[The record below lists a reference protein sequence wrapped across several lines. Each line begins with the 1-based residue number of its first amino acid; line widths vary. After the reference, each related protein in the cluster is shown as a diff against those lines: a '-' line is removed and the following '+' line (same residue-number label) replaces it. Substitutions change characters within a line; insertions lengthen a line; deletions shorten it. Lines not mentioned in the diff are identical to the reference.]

1 MGEVPLPFSGP
12 HFTSYG
18 KERNGVTAL
27 RGAAQPAVRAGA
39 LSILSGPEPQ
49 LLPARFFL
57 I

>member
-1 MGEVPLPFSGP
+1 MAEVPSPFSGP

-18 KERNGVTAL
+18 EERNGVTAL
-27 RGAAQPAVRAGA
+27 RGATQPVVRAGA

-49 LLPARFFL
+49 LLLARFFL